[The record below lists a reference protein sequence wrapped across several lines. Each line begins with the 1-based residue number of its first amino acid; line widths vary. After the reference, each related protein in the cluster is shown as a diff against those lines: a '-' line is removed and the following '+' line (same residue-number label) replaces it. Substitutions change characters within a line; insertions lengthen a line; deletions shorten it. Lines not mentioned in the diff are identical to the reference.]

1 MKLNSQQKKE
11 IRKTARAFKLQEL
24 YLFGSQIKGKKH
36 AGSDL
41 DAAYLSKRDLSL
53 KEQLSLIQK
62 LSEIF
67 PNEKIDSLD
76 FSRAPLVLQFRII
89 RDGQLLFSG
98 SQLETIRRKVK
109 IMSRYYDYQPHLKFL
124 THSFIANLAR

>member
-1 MKLNSQQKKE
+1 MKLNNQQKRE

-36 AGSDL
+36 VGSDL
-41 DAAYLSKRDLSL
+41 DVAYLSKRGLSL

-98 SQLETIRRKVK
+98 SQIETIRRKVR
-109 IMSRYYDYQPHLKFL
+109 IMSRYYDYRPHLKFL
-124 THSFIANLAR
+124 TQSLVANLAR